1 MLGLYFAYWFI
12 INSSVSLRIPVI
24 IFQCL
29 YVLSFSNQTSH
40 NMFESWLGLHQWSG
54 VCLSDKIFYLLMFP
68 CFTNRSY
75 PHILKSL
82 GSFPPFYVTE
92 FDPMTGK
99 SLQEVESSL
108 YLCVLGGF
116 LMHEGVQTLLS
127 CDIMYGIK
135 NWTSVPKIAH
145 LCSLCIEEWSKQIL
159 FGGGLVY
166 LSFLLNLTTL
176 NSNR

>member
-1 MLGLYFAYWFI
+1 MCCHFPIVTHFLSHKTFFDYYLI
-12 INSSVSLRIPVI
+12 ICLRVDWVYNGKQGPVYLI
-24 IFQCL
+24 KS
-29 YVLSFSNQTSH
+29 Y
-40 NMFESWLGLHQWSG
+40 
-54 VCLSDKIFYLLMFP
+54 IFYLLMSP
-68 CFTNRSY
+68 CFTNRSC
-75 PHILKSL
+75 PHITKSL
-82 GSFPPFYVTE
+82 GSFPPYSVIE

-99 SLQEVESSL
+99 SLQETVSFV